1 MPPTPRGSLLSIYPS
16 RRGFGF
22 AVGGE
27 SIGLSD
33 WGLARVRSKSIE
45 AFVERVDGLAY
56 RHAAFAIIVEDTSDT
71 LRGERVKRCV
81 QCLAQYASERRLG
94 ICVVARHERI
104 AVLSLH
110 PRASN
115 HDIATAI
122 AMRFPELEVH
132 LPSRRRRWQSE
143 DERIAIFAA
152 VSCLLVGALRC
163 IPPTSSGTLG

>member
-1 MPPTPRGSLLSIYPS
+1 M
-16 RRGFGF
+16 
-22 AVGGE
+22 
-27 SIGLSD
+27 
-33 WGLARVRSKSIE
+33 
-45 AFVERVDGLAY
+45 ERVDGLAY
-56 RHAAFAIIVEDTSDT
+56 RHAALTIVVEDISHT
-71 LRGERVKRCV
+71 LRGDRVKRCV
-81 QCLAQYASERRLG
+81 MRVAQYAQERGLG
-94 ICVVARHERI
+94 VCVVARHERA

-152 VSCLLVGALRC
+152 VSCLLVGAQQRL
-163 IPPTSSGTLG
+163 